1 MRNSLLVAVG
11 FLIVASMTPARAQA
25 AQSCWQINQ
34 FQTQC
39 EVGLPSDFADAIAS
53 TQETQFWCWAASAQM
68 IFRYYGL
75 ELSQAKIVSTVFG
88 EKLPL
93 AASPADMQKLL
104 TSQYEDAQGDHWQ
117 VTYRALPPTLEA
129 VVPELSSENP
139 LLISTRHH
147 AMVLT
152 GLDYVLTPA
161 NGVGFTT
168 TAIVRD
174 PFPLAITFRGW
185 AFGPGK
191 RVLTLDEF
199 QDIVVTSRVYVQRL

>member
-1 MRNSLLVAVG
+1 
-11 FLIVASMTPARAQA
+11 
-25 AQSCWQINQ
+25 
-34 FQTQC
+34 
-39 EVGLPSDFADAIAS
+39 
-53 TQETQFWCWAASAQM
+53 
-68 IFRYYGL
+68 
-75 ELSQAKIVSTVFG
+75 
-88 EKLPL
+88 
-93 AASPADMQKLL
+93 
-104 TSQYEDAQGDHWQ
+104 
-117 VTYRALPPTLEA
+117 
-129 VVPELSSENP
+129 
-139 LLISTRHH
+139 
-147 AMVLT
+147 MVLT